1 MTGHRGNKFP
11 RHQSLSDVLYSWK
24 LFPSDF
30 LIFFALFPRSE
41 ILAGNSFIVRC
52 HVTSKQLMRP
62 RAVEKKFPVIKQSD
76 CKDISNYQNKY
87 LKTSCDHYPNRHK
100 ASI

>member
-24 LFPSDF
+24 LLPSDV
-30 LIFFALFPRSE
+30 LIFLHCSLAQRS

-52 HVTSKQLMRP
+52 HVTSKQLMRL

-76 CKDISNYQNKY
+76 CKDMSDY
-87 LKTSCDHYPNRHK
+87 
-100 ASI
+100 